1 MIARNLILVSLL
13 TPLALFAQPEPPPPP
28 PPPAAPSVWAMTL
41 KSGGSF
47 LGVGVKEIDAER
59 ARALKLPDEFGVE
72 ITHIEEGS
80 PAEKA
85 GLQRGDVVQQ
95 YQGQRVEGTEQFI
108 RFVRETPAGRSV
120 RMEVIRNGVPV
131 GISATIGKRDK
142 AMSPLP
148 PNFSMPEFKVM
159 IPDVPKAMMS
169 WRSGYL
175 GIEGEALGSSQ
186 LASFFG
192 VKEGVLVR
200 AVTEGSPADKAGL
213 QAGDVITKVGQ
224 TAVAAPRDITA
235 AMKAAQS
242 ASGESATFPVTIVR
256 DKRES
261 TVPVTVEPA
270 PAPTRLRRGRP
281 VSRQ

>member
-1 MIARNLILVSLL
+1 MIPRNLILVSTLA
-13 TPLALFAQPEPPPPP
+13 PLALFAQPEPPPPP
-28 PPPAAPSVWAMTL
+28 PAPNVWAMTL

-85 GLQRGDVVQQ
+85 GLQKGDVVQQ
-95 YQGQRVEGTEQFI
+95 YQGQRVEGTEQFV
-108 RFVRETPAGRSV
+108 RFVRETPAGRNV
-120 RMEVIRNGVPV
+120 RMEVIRSGTPLQL
-131 GISATIGKRDK
+131 SATIGKRDK
-142 AMSPLP
+142 AMAALP
-148 PNFSMPEFKVM
+148 PNFSIPDVKVM
-159 IPDVPKAMMS
+159 IPDIPKAMMS

-175 GIEGEALGSSQ
+175 GIEGEALGTSQ

-200 AVTEGSPADKAGL
+200 AVTKGSPADKAGI

-224 TAVAAPRDITA
+224 TPVAAPRDITT
-235 AMKAAQS
+235 AMKSAQS
-242 ASGESATFPVTIVR
+242 SAAGSTTFSVTIVR

-261 TVPVTVEPA
+261 TLPVTMEAASP
-270 PAPTRLRRGRP
+270 PGLRRTRP
-281 VSRQ
+281 VSQE